1 MEVITANA
9 LTNPGQNF
17 GEIYFRYI
25 RPKEFG
31 GTRAVNV
38 QQLLKEKE
46 VDTMLKQ
53 KCDMRLSSAEP
64 VRESSI

>member
-1 MEVITANA
+1 MSKPAE
-9 LTNPGQNF
+9 G
-17 GEIYFRYI
+17 I

-38 QQLLKEKE
+38 QQLLKE
-46 VDTMLKQ
+46 VDTMLKH